1 MDILLTHGYFLYE
14 DPKELQIMKP
24 YPPLGILYI
33 CAHLRSKGLSVEV
46 FDSTF
51 SSRQQLFDVLQQGP
65 PSVLGIYANL
75 MTRPNVVEILRIAK
89 TSGWKTLVGGP
100 EPSAYIDEYLEA
112 GADVIVIGEGE
123 VTLEELVPVLH
134 SDSLEELHHIKG
146 VAFRA
151 SDGTIARTPPR
162 DQIRDIDAQPWPARE
177 SIDLTRYLAVWREH
191 HGMGSVSLIT
201 ARGCPYHCRWCS
213 HEVFG
218 KTHRRRKPASVA
230 DELEWLVD
238 RYQPEMAWMADDV
251 FTIHHGWLFQYAAEL
266 KRRGLKLPFEC
277 ISRADR
283 LSPRVVETL
292 AEMGCFRVWIGS
304 ESGSQRILDA
314 MERGVT
320 AGQVQSAVALCKS
333 RGIKTGMFLMW
344 GYEGEELG
352 DIEATI
358 EHVKKTDPDIFF
370 TTVAYPIKGTPYF
383 AEVAGRVENLKPWSV
398 GSDREVRIHNRHS
411 RQFYSFADKLLRS
424 EVELERLRNQSVV
437 DGTAIAELQSK
448 VSDFRAGLTA
458 TAHEVEA

>member
-33 CAHLRSKGLSVEV
+33 CAHLRNKGLSVEV

-51 SSRQQLFDVLQQGP
+51 SSRHDLFELLRQGP

-75 MTRPNVVEILRIAK
+75 MTRPNVVAILCAAK
-89 TSGWKTLVGGP
+89 NAGWKTLVGGP
-100 EPSAYIDEYLEA
+100 EPSAYVDEYLEA

-134 SDSLEELHHIKG
+134 SQSAEALHSING
-146 VAFRA
+146 IAFRA
-151 SDGTIARTPPR
+151 ADGTIVRTPPR
-162 DQIRDIDAQPWPARE
+162 DQIRDIDAQPWPARD
-177 SIDLTRYLAVWREH
+177 SINLTRYLEVWREH

-230 DELEWLVD
+230 DELEWLID
-238 RYQPEMAWMADDV
+238 RYKPEMAWMADDV
-251 FTIHHGWLFQYAAEL
+251 FTIHHGWLFQYAEEL

-320 AGQVQSAVALCKS
+320 AEEVRAAVAMCKS

-344 GYEGEELG
+344 GYEGEELS
-352 DIEATI
+352 DIESTI
-358 EHVKKTDPDIFF
+358 EHVKRSDPDIFF

-383 AEVAGRVENLKPWSV
+383 DEVAERVENLKPWNV
-398 GSDREVRIHNRHS
+398 GSDREVRIRNRHS

-424 EVELERLRNQSVV
+424 EVELERLRNGPLV
-437 DGTAIAELQSK
+437 DGSAVAELESK

-458 TAHEVEA
+458 TAHEAEA